1 MPAVGGVLPSSGRM
15 PRAILVPGS
24 LKCVLDLIDN
34 VACYPQNEGRGQV
47 SKGNRYL
54 KKEEG
59 DKLLLK
65 DKRTAGKWFEKV
77 LFLIITNKHKQ
88 VKCFVK
94 FKVL

>member
-54 KKEEG
+54 KKEER

-65 DKRTAGKWFEKV
+65 DKRTTGKWFEKV

-94 FKVL
+94 FKAL